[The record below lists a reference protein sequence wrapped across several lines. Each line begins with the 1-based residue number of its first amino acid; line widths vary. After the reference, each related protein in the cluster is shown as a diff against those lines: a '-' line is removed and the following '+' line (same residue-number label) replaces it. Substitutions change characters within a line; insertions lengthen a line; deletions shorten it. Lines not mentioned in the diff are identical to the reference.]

1 MVDFLFD
8 CLDLVFLF
16 IYIGIDVFGLWIIV
30 ICKICGGEVNLKC
43 WVLLFICFV
52 VCVVYIELLEEMLFF
67 SFINVFR

>member
-30 ICKICGGEVNLKC
+30 ICKICGGEVNLK
-43 WVLLFICFV
+43 
-52 VCVVYIELLEEMLFF
+52 
-67 SFINVFR
+67 